1 MKLNYITVKNFRQ
14 YYGEQTIRFA
24 TDAHRHV
31 TVIQGINGA
40 GKTSLFTA
48 INWCLYGG
56 DFFTEDIGEFVSK
69 RAQAESESGDA
80 LHSIIETATES
91 VSQTNSESLD
101 TSVELGFTYQGAQ
114 YCAKRVHNW
123 LRDSKSTSFSLEKI
137 GDGHPHLDAAAAE
150 LIQSIVPAK
159 VSVHFFFDGEKIDNF
174 AKPEHEEDVRSAV
187 RNILRIEAVAQG
199 MRHLDSLIADY
210 QRELRQHA
218 TGETEQLH
226 ADRAEKKVERDKL
239 AAERKRYQKE
249 VSLAENQKRQID
261 AKLKANAASRKLA
274 DERKEIELNLKQLC
288 VEKKEVHRKIR
299 KLANRGFISVGQPV
313 LGKALGILSE
323 TEVPIG
329 IPESV
334 LEDLIHQ
341 LRCICGRDIQDGS
354 PEYQILGNL
363 LKQAVSPE
371 LGYAVRETERDVK
384 RFLNQ
389 AESIPGELKSA
400 LDEDQRLEQLIEAK
414 EARVKGIANEL
425 EGFNDDEVQN
435 LLESRAKYESDIR
448 SLEAEINRITDIH
461 LQKIDEDI
469 AALDK
474 QLRAQEVIGEQAKHL
489 QSCQELAEDV
499 SSAMKGIYDLYEA
512 DMRSKVESETQAIFK
527 QLVWKGGQ
535 FQDVR
540 LDKNYVLRV
549 IDRYGKEARPEMSAG
564 ERQVLSLSFIAAMA
578 RVAARKLL
586 PNTHAEPFPIV
597 MDTPFGRLSTQHR
610 ENITAKI
617 PDIATQLILFVTDE
631 ELHGQAQANLKPRIG
646 MEYELQ
652 FDDGT
657 GNTRIKRL
665 Q

>member
-1 MKLNYITVKNFRQ
+1 MKHLN
-14 YYGEQTIRFA
+14 
-24 TDAHRHV
+24 
-31 TVIQGINGA
+31 
-40 GKTSLFTA
+40 
-48 INWCLYGG
+48 
-56 DFFTEDIGEFVSK
+56 
-69 RAQAESESGDA
+69 
-80 LHSIIETATES
+80 
-91 VSQTNSESLD
+91 
-101 TSVELGFTYQGAQ
+101 
-114 YCAKRVHNW
+114 
-123 LRDSKSTSFSLEKI
+123 
-137 GDGHPHLDAAAAE
+137 
-150 LIQSIVPAK
+150 
-159 VSVHFFFDGEKIDNF
+159 
-174 AKPEHEEDVRSAV
+174 
-187 RNILRIEAVAQG
+187 
-199 MRHLDSLIADY
+199 SLIADY

-218 TGETEQLH
+218 TGETEDLH
-226 ADRAEKKVERDKL
+226 ADMAAKQ
-239 AAERKRYQKE
+239 AERAKLDEERRRHQTE
-249 VSLAENQKRQID
+249 VSHAERQKRQID
-261 AKLKANAASRKLA
+261 AKLKANVASRKLA
-274 DERKEIELNLKQLC
+274 DERKEIELNLKQLR

-299 KLANRGFISVGQPV
+299 KWANRGFISVGQLV

-341 LRCICGRDIQDGS
+341 MRCLCGRDIQDGS
-354 PEYQILGNL
+354 PEHQILGNL

-389 AESIPGELKSA
+389 AESIPGALKSE
-400 LDEDQRLEQLIEAK
+400 LDEDQRLERLIESK

-425 EGFNDDEVQN
+425 EGFNDDEVQS
-435 LLESRAKYESDIR
+435 LMEAREKDESAIR
-448 SLEAEINRITDIH
+448 GLEAEINRITGM
-461 LQKIDEDI
+461 LQKTDEDI
-469 AALDK
+469 SALDK

-499 SSAMKGIYDLYEA
+499 LSAMKGIYDLYEA
-512 DMRSKVESETQAIFK
+512 DMRSEVESETQAIFK

-578 RVAARKLL
+578 RVAVRILL

-631 ELHGQAQANLKPRIG
+631 ELHGQARANLESRIG
-646 MEYELQ
+646 KEYELQ

>member
-69 RAQAESESGDA
+69 RAQADWESGDT
-80 LHSIIETATES
+80 LHSIIETTSES
-91 VSQTNSESLD
+91 VSQTNSESLE

-123 LRDSKSTSFSLEKI
+123 PRGSRLTSFSLEKI

-174 AKPEHEEDVRSAV
+174 AKPGHEEDVRSAV

-218 TGETEQLH
+218 TGETEHLH
-226 ADRAEKKVERDKL
+226 ANMAAKQ
-239 AAERKRYQKE
+239 AERAKLDEERRRHQTE
-249 VSLAENQKRQID
+249 VSHAERQKRQID

-299 KLANRGFISVGQPV
+299 KLANRGSISVGQPV

-334 LEDLIHQ
+334 IKDLIHQ
-341 LRCICGRDIQDGS
+341 MRCLCGRDIQDGS

-384 RFLNQ
+384 LFLNE
-389 AESIPGELKSA
+389 AESIPGKLKSA
-400 LDEDQRLEQLIEAK
+400 LDEDQRLERLIKAK
-414 EARVKGIANEL
+414 EARVKGIASEL

-435 LLESRAKYESDIR
+435 LLESRVKYESDIR
-448 SLEAEINRITDIH
+448 SLEAEIKPITDS
-461 LQKIDEDI
+461 LRKIDEDI

-474 QLRAQEVIGEQAKHL
+474 QLRSQEVVEEKSKHL
-489 QSCQELAEDV
+489 RNCQELAEDV

-512 DMRSKVESETQAIFK
+512 EMRGAVETETQAIFK

-578 RVAARKLL
+578 RVAARTLL

-646 MEYELQ
+646 KEYELQ

-657 GNTRIKRL
+657 GSTRIKRL